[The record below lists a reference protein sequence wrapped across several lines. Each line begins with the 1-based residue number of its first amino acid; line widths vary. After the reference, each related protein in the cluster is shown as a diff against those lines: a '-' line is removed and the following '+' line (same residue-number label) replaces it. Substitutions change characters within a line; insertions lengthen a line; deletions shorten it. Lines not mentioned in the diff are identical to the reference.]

1 MHFKAFLASF
11 PGRLERV
18 TSGGRVIREIDGLRF
33 LAIFPVV
40 IQHLSERL
48 ERNASISFSYETEYE
63 WVSFLTN
70 RGFIGV
76 YIFFVISGF
85 ILAMP
90 FAASALNSKPSV
102 SLKSYFWRRITR
114 LEPPYVILMTIV
126 AIFLVAFGYYSFSE
140 ILPHWGASLL
150 YVHSIIYNSWSY
162 LNPPVWTLEIEVQ
175 FYILAPFL
183 AMALFRIRDSTL
195 RRLVLVIFIGTIMT
209 IQQITGVLHGHL
221 NLTILGH
228 LQYFILGFLLAD
240 IFLVNWKDGITKKP
254 IFNWI
259 GIGGFILVIFSWSW
273 DFYFLNRVVFCI
285 ALLLVAYSAFRSTW
299 FNKFLTLPWITA
311 IGGMCYTI
319 YLVHLP
325 IIEFLIKYTK
335 AFSFTNL
342 FIVNFIIQ
350 FLIIVPVIFIVS
362 VVYYLLIEKPCMHK
376 DWPQKFRN
384 FIKLKFTPL
393 FGR

>member
-1 MHFKAFLASF
+1 MRFKEYLNSF

-48 ERNASISFSYETEYE
+48 ERNTPVPFSYETEYE
-63 WVSFLTN
+63 WLSFLTN

-90 FAASALNSKPSV
+90 FAASALGNKPTI

-114 LEPPYVILMTIV
+114 LEPPYVILMTTV
-126 AIFLVAFGYYSFSE
+126 AIFLVVFGYYSFSE

-150 YVHSIIYNSWSY
+150 YMHSIIYGSWSY

-183 AMALFRIRDSTL
+183 AMFFFKIRDHLL
-195 RRLVLVIFIGTIMT
+195 RRFILVAFIGTIM
-209 IQQITGVLHGHL
+209 IVQQVTGVLHGDL

-240 IFLVNWKDGITKKP
+240 IFLVNWKSGISKKP
-254 IFNWI
+254 IFNWV
-259 GIGGFILVIFSWSW
+259 GIGGFVLVIFSWSW
-273 DFYFLNRVVFCI
+273 DFYFLNRVMFCA
-285 ALLLVAYSAFRSTW
+285 ALLLVTYSAFRSTW
-299 FNKFLTLPWITA
+299 LNRFLTLPWITA

-335 AFSFTNL
+335 AVSFTNL
-342 FIVNFIIQ
+342 FIVNFAIQ
-350 FLIIVPVIFIVS
+350 FLIIVPVIFVVS
-362 VVYYLLIEKPCMHK
+362 VTYYLLIEKPCMYK
-376 DWPQKFRN
+376 DWPQRFRN
-384 FIKLKFTPL
+384 YVKMRLIPV